1 MVTNSWLYHYYSV
14 QSKIQFGLPFD
25 GPARV
30 PPTTPYYHTSP
41 HSYPAPPHHVSYGY
55 HSPLSITAQNSPG
68 ILPHHNGNSPQI
80 VNHHGLGGEHYR
92 PYAYRLESQPVDYS
106 HAQQQQG
113 LVTTNNVSITP
124 SSLIVEPKN
133 SSNGGSQITTS
144 MTNTRIGS
152 PPSKKRAI
160 NYNRLEPHYPDPEEA
175 SPEHQNTLVELQT
188 PQSMISESNGHGQTV
203 LITASSIARPRALTK
218 APPEPTDFIDQ
229 WNPSPPWSDTTQK
242 VPDIS
247 QQELS
252 PYITTTPPTPT
263 SAHGSHS
270 GSLPSFSFDWMP
282 EQFVPIVDCVPCLTQ
297 DGISVPVAVP
307 LQVPHWHTDH
317 RLLTL
322 QPPDR
327 RSDEESSGK
336 FPFALQT

>member
-14 QSKIQFGLPFD
+14 QSKIQFGLPFE

-41 HSYPAPPHHVSYGY
+41 HHSYSAPPHHVSYGY
-55 HSPLSITAQNSPG
+55 HSPLSITANNSPG
-68 ILPHHNGNSPQI
+68 LIPHHNGNSPQI

-113 LVTTNNVSITP
+113 LLTNVSLTTP
-124 SSLIVEPKN
+124 TLEPKN
-133 SSNGGSQITTS
+133 STP
-144 MTNTRIGS
+144 MTNNNNRIGS
-152 PPSKKRAI
+152 PPAAKKRVT
-160 NYNRLEPHYPDPEEA
+160 NYNRLEPLYIPEPEEA
-175 SPEHQNTLVELQT
+175 SPEQQNNLIELQA
-188 PQSMISESNGHGQTV
+188 PQSLICESNGHGQTV
-203 LITASSIARPRALTK
+203 LITASSIARPRAITK

-327 RSDEESSGK
+327 RSDEESSGEFENNLK
-336 FPFALQT
+336 